1 MELEL
6 GELGNLKAP
15 KLSKG
20 GEFVDV
26 HLFHKY
32 VGAYQIMFKVGAL
45 PPAIALLFTNAKNEF
60 EEIHT
65 FHFGFEGR
73 KLLLQ
78 EKRLIYRSSVQ
89 QVRRFTKVGPTQ
101 SIGRL
106 SYFHTY
112 KLIRCLLMGV

>member
-1 MELEL
+1 
-6 GELGNLKAP
+6 
-15 KLSKG
+15 
-20 GEFVDV
+20 
-26 HLFHKY
+26 
-32 VGAYQIMFKVGAL
+32 MFKVGTL

-89 QVRRFTKVGPTQ
+89 QVRRFTKVGLTN
-101 SIGRL
+101 IIARL

-112 KLIRCLLMGV
+112 KLIRCLLMGVSRLMELIT